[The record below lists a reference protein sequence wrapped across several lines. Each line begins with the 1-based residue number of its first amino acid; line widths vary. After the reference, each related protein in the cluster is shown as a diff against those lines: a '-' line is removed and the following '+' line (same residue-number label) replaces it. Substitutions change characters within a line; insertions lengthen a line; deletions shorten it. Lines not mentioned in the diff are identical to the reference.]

1 MSRNHS
7 ASRDEPVGKAA
18 ERKNPGRLGIGVDR
32 GDPVLIGSSDDGL
45 LGDRQQLIARERLA
59 DHIQVSFAGDAV
71 GDDDHPSTGA
81 GDLRR
86 APGHVDPFGGRL
98 GDDQHDVELPWP
110 DS

>member
-1 MSRNHS
+1 MSRSRS
-7 ASRDEPVGKAA
+7 AGCRELVGEATK
-18 ERKNPGRLGIGVDR
+18 RKNPRRFGIGVDR
-32 GDPVLIGSSDDGL
+32 CDPVLIGFGDDGL
-45 LGDRQQLIARERLA
+45 LGDGHQLMAPERFA
-59 DHIQVSFAGDAV
+59 NRIQVSFAGDAV